1 MAGQDTPVDP
11 AKALEFKEKGNKCF
25 QAGDFVAA
33 ESLYSKAIDC
43 DPTNPLLYTNRGL
56 ALLKLHRFPLAI
68 TLSQHAISLS
78 PPPSISMKAHFQ
90 LAQAQIALHNPSS
103 ALESSKL
110 AHKLCIDEI
119 VAGGK
124 GGGSI
129 GPITELV
136 LRCKKELWEQR
147 EDERLRKRG
156 GLLEEC
162 ARGLERER
170 DAYVSVLQA
179 EEGKEEDVERVKE
192 RYGQKIEEL
201 RRTFELAGAV
211 GEEGK
216 RRKVPDWCLD
226 DITFSVMLDPVVTRT
241 GQSYDRSSIMEHLK
255 RSPTDPLTREPLR
268 VEDLR
273 PNLALKAACE
283 EFLEEN
289 GWAVDW

>member
-1 MAGQDTPVDP
+1 MLPSRRFRRRRSAVLKSVCPTSPPLSLP
-11 AKALEFKEKGNKCF
+11 ATSQPNANIHHR
-25 QAGDFVAA
+25 
-33 ESLYSKAIDC
+33 IDC

-56 ALLKLHRFPLAI
+56 ALLKLHLFPLAI

-226 DITFSVMLDPVVTRT
+226 DITFSVMLDPVVVCSPPTPACKCMLMKNRP
-241 GQSYDRSSIMEHLK
+241 GQDNH
-255 RSPTDPLTREPLR
+255 TTALR
-268 VEDLR
+268 LW
-273 PNLALKAACE
+273 NT
-283 EFLEEN
+283 
-289 GWAVDW
+289 